1 MDRAPSIETRFDSL
15 LKEYRSACPEP
26 EGSPAF
32 TSSLWQRIEA
42 QKAFLRNAR
51 SWTSAYVTIAALVCL
66 LLALLISIQAGS
78 TQKTYVDILN
88 DNQDTS
94 VLIEA
99 SRPAQESQ

>member
-1 MDRAPSIETRFDSL
+1 MNRTHPLDTKFDSL

-32 TSSLWQRIEA
+32 TPGLWQRIEA
-42 QKAFLRNAR
+42 QRAFLKNAR
-51 SWTSAYVTIAALVCL
+51 SWTSAYVTIAALICL
-66 LLALLISIQAGS
+66 LLALLLSIQAGS

-94 VLIEA
+94 VLVEA
-99 SRPAQESQ
+99 GSPSAENK